1 MFALCKKEIVS
12 FFSSITGYL
21 VAGVFL
27 LMTALF
33 LWIVP
38 GQSNIPMGGYATL
51 EPLFWMAPWL
61 FLFLV
66 PAVTM
71 RLLAD
76 EKKSGTL
83 EILLTKPLSD
93 WQIVGG
99 KYLAGFILVVVSI
112 LPTLVYFFSIHKMA
126 QPLGNIDHGAIWGSY
141 IGLLLLGAVY
151 TSIGLFTSSTTSNQ
165 IVAFIFAVVLSF
177 LFYSGF
183 DTLASI
189 PFLKSSSS
197 WLVNLG
203 IGEHYQSISRGVVDF
218 RDLTYFVGVVVIFLA
233 LTKMMISRKR
243 W

>member
-27 LMTALF
+27 LITALF

-151 TSIGLFTSSTTSNQ
+151 TSIGLFTSSITSNQ

-183 DTLASI
+183 DTLAST
-189 PFLKSSSS
+189 PFFKSSSS